1 MYENMGSDTYP
12 LEAETKDF
20 FEKAAGEGLEMRQ
33 GQVEMAQEICEA
45 IKDHKPLA
53 VEAEVGIGKSYAY
66 LVPAVMEY
74 LRTNKQIIIA
84 TSTIA
89 LQEQLM
95 KDSKSVMKMIW
106 TSIEITVAKGMRNY
120 ICPRRLNNAIKRQKD
135 KEIYQSISAMM
146 NKKGSDRASVG
157 INIPD
162 KEWEL
167 INVQNYGE
175 KCHNCIMKSSCGYYT
190 LREQLRKGHGIV
202 ICNQNMLVAHLQN
215 LNTGGRGIFNPDGGM
230 VIVDEAHNL
239 ESKFRES
246 VTTSFSRDELENI
259 VRSCITKTPNRR
271 KAETEKYVLDTI
283 EYIELLYKRLIRQVR
298 EQRKTNRH

>member
-106 TSIEITVAKGMRNY
+106 TSISRS
-120 ICPRRLNNAIKRQKD
+120 Q
-135 KEIYQSISAMM
+135 
-146 NKKGSDRASVG
+146 
-157 INIPD
+157 
-162 KEWEL
+162 
-167 INVQNYGE
+167 
-175 KCHNCIMKSSCGYYT
+175 
-190 LREQLRKGHGIV
+190 RE
-202 ICNQNMLVAHLQN
+202 
-215 LNTGGRGIFNPDGGM
+215 
-230 VIVDEAHNL
+230 
-239 ESKFRES
+239 
-246 VTTSFSRDELENI
+246 
-259 VRSCITKTPNRR
+259 
-271 KAETEKYVLDTI
+271 
-283 EYIELLYKRLIRQVR
+283 
-298 EQRKTNRH
+298 

>member
-1 MYENMGSDTYP
+1 MYENIGSDTYP
-12 LEAETKDF
+12 LEAETKAF
-20 FEKAAGEGLEMRQ
+20 FEKAAAEGLEMRQ
-33 GQVEMAQEICEA
+33 GQVEMALEICEA
-45 IKDHKPLA
+45 IKAHKPLA

-95 KDSKSVMKMIW
+95 KDNKSVMKMIG

-120 ICPRRLNNAIKRQKD
+120 LCPRRLNNAIKRQKD

-167 INVQNYGE
+167 VNVQNYGE
-175 KCHNCIMKSSCGYYT
+175 KCHNCMMKGSCSYYV
-190 LREQLRKGHGIV
+190 LREW
-202 ICNQNMLVAHLQN
+202 
-215 LNTGGRGIFNPDGGM
+215 
-230 VIVDEAHNL
+230 
-239 ESKFRES
+239 
-246 VTTSFSRDELENI
+246 
-259 VRSCITKTPNRR
+259 
-271 KAETEKYVLDTI
+271 
-283 EYIELLYKRLIRQVR
+283 
-298 EQRKTNRH
+298 